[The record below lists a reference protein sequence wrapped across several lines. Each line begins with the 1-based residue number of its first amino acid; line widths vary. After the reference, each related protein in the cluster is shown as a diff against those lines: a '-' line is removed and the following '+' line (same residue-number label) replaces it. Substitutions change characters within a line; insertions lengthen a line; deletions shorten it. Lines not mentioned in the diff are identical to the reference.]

1 MACVASSTKE
11 RISIISAQA
20 FAQLVL
26 NLQSHHLGGLHWHI
40 DAIQILFGNIPL
52 GLIILRNKG

>member
-52 GLIILRNKG
+52 GLIIL